1 MEHRQSFLIC
11 RWVKIVYEVSSIS
24 DTNALV
30 LSKCLAQKRHLALLH
45 VVCRLY
51 IYICLVSFHR
61 SSEAETICGKKENVG
76 GGIKEEKGREIKGI
90 KRGREEMEEERE
102 REEGKRII
110 GVGSNLRT
118 VNLH

>member
-1 MEHRQSFLIC
+1 MWC
-11 RWVKIVYEVSSIS
+11 V
-24 DTNALV
+24 D
-30 LSKCLAQKRHLALLH
+30 
-45 VVCRLY
+45 Y
-51 IYICLVSFHR
+51 IYIYALSH
-61 SSEAETICGKKENVG
+61 STEALRQKLFVERRKMWG

-110 GVGSNLRT
+110 GEGSNLRT